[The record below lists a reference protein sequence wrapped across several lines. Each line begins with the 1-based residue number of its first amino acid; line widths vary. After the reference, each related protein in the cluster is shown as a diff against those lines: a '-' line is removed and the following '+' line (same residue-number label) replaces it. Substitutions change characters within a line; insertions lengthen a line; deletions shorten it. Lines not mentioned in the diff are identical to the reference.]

1 MKTQVELL
9 PLRVTATQ
17 SAWKFQEDQD
27 QDQDQDPEVDG
38 DSDSS
43 ARREMPHP
51 PDPTTGRGGW
61 GGRGEEVIRLTRKLS
76 PRSVLDTSRSG
87 SSPTRAGD

>member
-17 SAWKFQEDQD
+17 SACKFQEDQD
-27 QDQDQDPEVDG
+27 QDQDPGVDG
-38 DSDSS
+38 DSDLC
-43 ARREMPHP
+43 ARREMLHP
-51 PDPTTGRGGW
+51 PDPTTGDGGG
-61 GGRGEEVIRLTRKLS
+61 GGRGEEVIRLMRNLS